1 MDRLSQEQRSRNM
14 RAVKAKGSQIE
25 NLLAKNLYSR
35 GYRYRRNDNRVFG
48 KPDLTFKN
56 KKIAIFCDSEFW
68 HGKDWEKK
76 KEDIKSNQD
85 FWHKKIESNILRD
98 QEVTYEL
105 TKIGWTVIRFW
116 GEDIKKKM
124 SNCISIIE
132 KEFNNIKS

>member
-1 MDRLSQEQRSRNM
+1 MDRLSPEQRRSNM
-14 RAVKAKGSQIE
+14 RAVKSKGSQIE

-35 GYRYRRNDNRVFG
+35 GYRYRRNDKRVYG

-76 KEDIKSNQD
+76 KKEIKSNQD
-85 FWHKKIESNILRD
+85 FWYRKIEANILRD
-98 QEVTYEL
+98 QQVTYEL
-105 TKIGWTVIRFW
+105 TKTGWTVIRFW
-116 GEDIKKKM
+116 GEDIKKKL

-132 KEFNNIKS
+132 KEFNNTKS